1 MHISSYIHIYAHL
14 TLHGFACGHVVTC
27 CHIGFGRVWEFATT
41 PGTVAQRH
49 EFHRYDDNHYDTGTT
64 AESVVCWHRL
74 VTMRLRLMRLRLMRL
89 RLMLFSELIRSCVRP
104 NIFFSICIRSSGQCS
119 LRRSWKDLGRSADFL
134 QHVRHCRKDLRPA
147 FKPSEDEAPH
157 AVQTAVTC
165 QNQAF
170 STSLVLSAKSDICR
184 SNWSNQT

>member
-1 MHISSYIHIYAHL
+1 
-14 TLHGFACGHVVTC
+14 
-27 CHIGFGRVWEFATT
+27 
-41 PGTVAQRH
+41 VAQRH

-89 RLMLFSELIRSCVRP
+89 RLMLFSELIRSYVRP